1 MCPGPAANPDTRTF
15 RLRHFINDSPMTSVG
30 QLKNSVSKSFG
41 HIDLSSHNMEG
52 LNKHFC
58 LSLKMIAQKR

>member
-30 QLKNSVSKSFG
+30 PLKNSVSKAFG
-41 HIDLSSHNMEG
+41 HIDLSGHNMEG
-52 LNKHFC
+52 
-58 LSLKMIAQKR
+58 SLK